1 MQRCIESR
9 SCIVAWRMQTILNDL
24 RWREG
29 ERARARE
36 EGISDDG

>member
-1 MQRCIESR
+1 M
-9 SCIVAWRMQTILNDL
+9 AWRMQTILNDL